1 MEESTEED
9 LESLIEELDFI
20 PGHFHLLLNLN
31 IESTRQANLRL
42 RDTQMKRENLR
53 AELESETGNV
63 QYAIR
68 NMLGLLAYHLDELE
82 EAEEIFHSI
91 CQEDPGNLNAW
102 ANLAHVYE
110 RLGRDSEESNCLEQ
124 VKSLIDLETSKS
136 PIEGRLRAARCL
148 TEQAFA
154 QLHDVELEQEEDLQ
168 ERLTTALTLYNRA
181 LHYGAKLLP
190 QEDKWSWYF
199 KMATIHIKLHGIAND
214 SKDLEN
220 TRLTHYNKA
229 LTLLVETLNSDTT
242 HLKALAWCYIG
253 LMLERKDEFSTVP
266 MAVHDC
272 GLSGSEPLS
281 CYGSGLKLATDDAFT
296 LNQLASV
303 FFWSGKHEMSM
314 GICNMALNVLPD
326 AELNWKAYCTRAKLK
341 LTNYIK
347 ALDQA
352 KLGLSGIPDRQ
363 ELREAR
369 ADLELMLSV
378 QPCLRTHLEMG
389 RVYYYM
395 GVDAVKESIMVDEMA
410 VNQALVSLAQALK
423 CPMGSTLPEL
433 QLLRGRCLMLK
444 GEEENAID
452 CFRQSL
458 ELEQP
463 GSYEQQALHFLLE
476 ALLTSFAKSTGDISH
491 ILTQV
496 EECVKQAEE
505 RHGTDAVRAELRLL
519 CRTYTDEVAELSREL
534 VKKGKLGM
542 VRRLLQSIQPQDKLP
557 LGRSLSL

>member
-181 LHYGAKLLP
+181 LHYGAKL
-190 QEDKWSWYF
+190 
-199 KMATIHIKLHGIAND
+199 
-214 SKDLEN
+214 
-220 TRLTHYNKA
+220 
-229 LTLLVETLNSDTT
+229 
-242 HLKALAWCYIG
+242 
-253 LMLERKDEFSTVP
+253 
-266 MAVHDC
+266 
-272 GLSGSEPLS
+272 
-281 CYGSGLKLATDDAFT
+281 GLKLATDDAFT